1 MNNKSI
7 GNIFKGDKVIW
18 MVFFF
23 LCMISIVEVY
33 SASSSLSY
41 KTGNY
46 MAPVIRHILLLGG
59 GLFTMIC
66 MLKVK
71 CKYFKIVTPVVM
83 GISLL
88 LLVLV
93 LATGQS
99 TNGASRWFSL
109 MGIQFQPS
117 EIAKGAVVLAVAQI
131 LSAMQTTQGAN
142 RKAFKFI
149 LVATAPFVIL
159 IGLENLSTAMLLSIT
174 ILAMMLIGRV
184 PMNQIGKLVGLCMI
198 VIVTAFAGIMI
209 VGQDKGEEGNKPENT
224 LTEKVEQEQNKPNM
238 AEKMFH
244 RADTWK
250 ARIDKFMNSKPVAP
264 QDVDLDKDAQVAHAN
279 IAIASSNIVGKG
291 PGNSVERDFL
301 SQAFSDFIYAIIIE
315 ELGLVGGIVVVF
327 LYVCLLVRVGR
338 IAKKCDRTFPA
349 FLITGIALLL
359 VTQALFNMM
368 VAVGLAPVT
377 GQPLPLIS
385 KGGTSTFINCAYIG
399 MILSVSRYTA
409 KLEEQRMHDAQV
421 PMLIDAGN
429 AENPE
434 QPADS
439 EAQTAAEPTAKV
451 LNSDAEFE

>member
-18 MVFFF
+18 MVIFF

-109 MGIQFQPS
+109 MGVQFQPS

-131 LSAMQTTQGAN
+131 LSAMQAPQGAN

-159 IGLENLSTAMLLSIT
+159 IGLENLSTAMLLSVT

-184 PMNQIGKLVGLCMI
+184 PMNQIGKLVGLGMI

-209 VGQDKGEEGNKPENT
+209 IGQDKGEEGNKPENT
-224 LTEKVEQEQNKPNM
+224 LT
-238 AEKMFH
+238 
-244 RADTWK
+244 
-250 ARIDKFMNSKPVAP
+250 
-264 QDVDLDKDAQVAHAN
+264 
-279 IAIASSNIVGKG
+279 
-291 PGNSVERDFL
+291 
-301 SQAFSDFIYAIIIE
+301 
-315 ELGLVGGIVVVF
+315 
-327 LYVCLLVRVGR
+327 
-338 IAKKCDRTFPA
+338 
-349 FLITGIALLL
+349 
-359 VTQALFNMM
+359 
-368 VAVGLAPVT
+368 
-377 GQPLPLIS
+377 
-385 KGGTSTFINCAYIG
+385 
-399 MILSVSRYTA
+399 
-409 KLEEQRMHDAQV
+409 
-421 PMLIDAGN
+421 
-429 AENPE
+429 
-434 QPADS
+434 
-439 EAQTAAEPTAKV
+439 
-451 LNSDAEFE
+451 

>member
-93 LATGQS
+93 LATGQT

-159 IGLENLSTAMLLSIT
+159 IGLENLSTAMLLNIT

-184 PMNQIGKLVGLCMI
+184 PMNQIGKLVGLGMI

-209 VGQDKGEEGNKPENT
+209 VGQDKGEEGNKPENM

-238 AEKMFH
+238 TEKMFH

-264 QDVDLDKDAQVAHAN
+264 QDVDLDKDAQVAHA
-279 IAIASSNIVGKG
+279 
-291 PGNSVERDFL
+291 
-301 SQAFSDFIYAIIIE
+301 IIIE
-315 ELGLVGGIVVVF
+315 EMGIWGAALVAF
-327 LYVCLLVRVGR
+327 LYIILLFRAGR
-338 IAKKCDRTFPA
+338 IANRCENNFPA
-349 FLITGIALLL
+349 FLCMGLAIML
-359 VTQALFNMM
+359 VTQALFNMA

-385 KGGTSTFINCAYIG
+385 RGGTSTIINCLYLGI
-399 MILSVSRYTA
+399 ILSISRTA
-409 KLEEQRMHDAQV
+409 KKKEILQNELD
-421 PMLIDAGN
+421 
-429 AENPE
+429 
-434 QPADS
+434 DS
-439 EAQTAAEPTAKV
+439 KMVAA
-451 LNSDAEFE
+451 